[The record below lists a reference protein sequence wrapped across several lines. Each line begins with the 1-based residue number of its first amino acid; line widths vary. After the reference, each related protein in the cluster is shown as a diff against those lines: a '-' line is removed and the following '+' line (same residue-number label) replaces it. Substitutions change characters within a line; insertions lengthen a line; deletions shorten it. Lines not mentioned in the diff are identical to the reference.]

1 MHAVRPIATEEHGML
16 ATLFAL
22 GRLLRT
28 LGRAIADPATRGL
41 VGLTALLLGLGTLFY
56 RSAEGWSTLDALYF
70 SVVTL
75 TTIGF
80 GDLAPT
86 GDGAKLFT
94 ILYSLVGI
102 GVLASF
108 VTALA
113 VFGRR
118 DQEEHRRPGRDRRR
132 HRRSDDEPS
141 T

>member
-1 MHAVRPIATEEHGML
+1 ML
-16 ATLFAL
+16 ATLVAL

-41 VGLTALLLGLGTLFY
+41 VGLTALLLGLGTIFY
-56 RSAEGWSTLDALYF
+56 RSAEGWSALDALYF

-86 GDGAKLFT
+86 GSGAKLFT
-94 ILYSLVGI
+94 IIYSLVGI

-108 VTALA
+108 VTSLA

-118 DQEEHRRPGRDRRR
+118 DQEEPRDPSRRQRR
-132 HRRSDDEPS
+132 HRRSDDGPS